1 MSKHNDIIIL
11 LGPPG
16 AGKGTQ
22 AKRMQERHGIIQLS
36 TGEMLRAEVAAGS
49 AIGEQAVGIDAGK
62 LVSDSVIVDMIAKEL
77 WAQKDNSKV
86 ILDGFPRT
94 VPQAK
99 ALDNLLDKGDFFLR
113 HVIEFSIHD
122 ETIISRIVGRYSC
135 SVCNQG
141 YHEEFEKPTIEGVC
155 DNCGSIEFRR
165 RLDDSEETIRLRLS
179 EYYELTAPI
188 IEYYQNKGLITSI
201 DAMLDLDVVT
211 KNLETVIIH

>member
-22 AKRMQERHGIIQLS
+22 AKRMHERHGIIQLS

-49 AIGEQAVGIDAGK
+49 AIGEQAKGIDAGK
-62 LVSDSVIVDMIAKEL
+62 LVSDSVIVDMIATEL
-77 WAQKDNSKV
+77 SAQDDNSKI

-94 VPQAK
+94 APQAK
-99 ALDNLLDKGDFFLR
+99 ALDDLLDKGAFSLR

-122 ETIISRIVGRYSC
+122 ETLVRRIVGRYSC
-135 SVCNQG
+135 AVCNQG
-141 YHEEFEKPTIEGVC
+141 YHEEFEKPVIEGVC
-155 DNCGSIEFRR
+155 DNCGSMEFRR
-165 RLDDSEETIRLRLS
+165 RLDDREATIRLRLS
-179 EYYELTAPI
+179 EYYEITAPI

-201 DAMLDLDVVT
+201 DAMLDLDIVT
-211 KNLETVIIH
+211 KNLETVIIQ

>member
-1 MSKHNDIIIL
+1 VSKQNVIVIL

-49 AIGEQAVGIDAGK
+49 QIGEQAKGIDVGK
-62 LVSDSVIVDMIAKEL
+62 LVSDNVIVEMIAKEL
-77 WAQKDNSKV
+77 SAQDNTSKV

-94 VPQAK
+94 LPQAK
-99 ALDNLLDKGDFFLR
+99 ALGELLDRGVFSLR
-113 HVIEFSIHD
+113 HVIEFKIHE
-122 ETIISRIVGRYSC
+122 ETLIRRIVGRYSC

-141 YHEEFEKPTIEGVC
+141 YHDEFEKPVIQGVC
-155 DNCGSIEFRR
+155 DNCGNRKFLR
-165 RLDDSEETIRLRLS
+165 RLDDREGTIRLRLS

-188 IEYYQNKGLITSI
+188 IEYYNNKGLVSSI

-211 KNLETVIIH
+211 KDLEAVIIH

>member
-1 MSKHNDIIIL
+1 MPKKNDIVIL

-22 AKRMQERHGIIQLS
+22 AKRMHERHGIIQLS

-49 AIGEQAVGIDAGK
+49 VIGEQARGIDAGK
-62 LVSDSVIVDMIAKEL
+62 LVSDRVIVEMIIKEL
-77 WAQKDNSKV
+77 EAQKNNSRV

-99 ALDNLLDKGDFFLR
+99 ALDDLLYKGEFVLR

-122 ETIISRIVGRYSC
+122 ETIVRRIVGRYSC
-135 SVCNQG
+135 AVCNQG
-141 YHEEFEKPTIEGVC
+141 YHDEFEKPIVHGVC
-155 DNCGSIEFRR
+155 DNCGSTEFRR
-165 RLDDSEETIRLRLS
+165 RLDDRESTIRLRLS
-179 EYYELTAPI
+179 EYYKLTAPI
-188 IEYYQNKGLITSI
+188 IEYYKNKDLVTSI